1 MRGNMTDKAVFV
13 SMLIGYAIMM
23 GVCLWVLYCIYKA
36 FSVIIRELIEDIKE
50 GKYEEETE
58 EIMRSGETAG
68 RTELSG
74 SNGSDAEKEEG
85 GKWQKKKS

>member
-1 MRGNMTDKAVFV
+1 MRGNMTEKAVFV
-13 SMLIGYAIMM
+13 SMLLGYAIMM

-58 EIMRSGETAG
+58 EIMRSGETERG
-68 RTELSG
+68 TEFSG
-74 SNGSDAEKEEG
+74 SNERDAEKEEG

>member
-36 FSVIIRELIEDIKE
+36 FSVIIRELIEDVKE

-58 EIMRSGETAG
+58 EIMCSGETERG
-68 RTELSG
+68 TEFSG
-74 SNGSDAEKEEG
+74 SNGRDAEKEEG
-85 GKWQKKKS
+85 GKWQKKKN

>member
-1 MRGNMTDKAVFV
+1 MRGNMTEKAVFV
-13 SMLIGYAIMM
+13 SMLLGYAIMM

-36 FSVIIRELIEDIKE
+36 FSVIIRELIEDVKE

-68 RTELSG
+68 RTEFSG
-74 SNGSDAEKEEG
+74 SNERDAEKEES

>member
-36 FSVIIRELIEDIKE
+36 FSVIIRELIEDVKE

-68 RTELSG
+68 GTEFSG
-74 SNGSDAEKEEG
+74 SNERDAEKEEG

>member
-1 MRGNMTDKAVFV
+1 MRGNMTEKAVFV
-13 SMLIGYAIMM
+13 SMLLGYAIMM

-58 EIMRSGETAG
+58 EIMRSGETERG
-68 RTELSG
+68 TVLSG
-74 SNGSDAEKEEG
+74 SNERDAEKEESG
-85 GKWQKKKS
+85 EWQKKKS

>member
-58 EIMRSGETAG
+58 EIMRSGEAERG
-68 RTELSG
+68 TEFSG
-74 SNGSDAEKEEG
+74 SNGRDAEKEEDS
-85 GKWQKKKS
+85 KWQKKKS

>member
-1 MRGNMTDKAVFV
+1 MRGNMTEKAVFV
-13 SMLIGYAIMM
+13 SMLLGYAIMM
-23 GVCLWVLYCIYKA
+23 VVCLWVLYCIYKA

-58 EIMRSGETAG
+58 EIMRSGEAERG
-68 RTELSG
+68 TEFSG
-74 SNGSDAEKEEG
+74 SNGRDAEKEEG

>member
-1 MRGNMTDKAVFV
+1 MRGNMTKKAVFV
-13 SMLIGYAIMM
+13 SMLLGYAIMM
-23 GVCLWVLYCIYKA
+23 VVCLWVLYCIYKA

-58 EIMRSGETAG
+58 EIMRSGEAERG
-68 RTELSG
+68 TEFSG
-74 SNGSDAEKEEG
+74 SNGRDAEKEEG

>member
-58 EIMRSGETAG
+58 EIMRSGETERG
-68 RTELSG
+68 TEFSG
-74 SNGSDAEKEEG
+74 SNGRDAEKEEG

>member
-36 FSVIIRELIEDIKE
+36 FSVIICELIEDVKE

-74 SNGSDAEKEEG
+74 SNGRDAEKEES

>member
-36 FSVIIRELIEDIKE
+36 FSVIIRELIEDVKE

-58 EIMRSGETAG
+58 EIMRSGETARG
-68 RTELSG
+68 TEFSG
-74 SNGSDAEKEEG
+74 SNERDAEKEEG

>member
-1 MRGNMTDKAVFV
+1 MRGNMTEKAVFV
-13 SMLIGYAIMM
+13 SMLLGYAIMM

-58 EIMRSGETAG
+58 EIMRSGETERG
-68 RTELSG
+68 TEFSG
-74 SNGSDAEKEEG
+74 SNGRDAEKEEG
-85 GKWQKKKS
+85 GKWQKKKN

>member
-1 MRGNMTDKAVFV
+1 MRGNMTEKAVFV
-13 SMLIGYAIMM
+13 SMLLGYAIMM

-58 EIMRSGETAG
+58 EIMRSGETERG
-68 RTELSG
+68 TEFSG
-74 SNGSDAEKEEG
+74 SNGRDAEKEEG

>member
-58 EIMRSGETAG
+58 EIMRSGETERG
-68 RTELSG
+68 TEFSG
-74 SNGSDAEKEEG
+74 SNERDAEKEEG

>member
-36 FSVIIRELIEDIKE
+36 FSIIIRELIEDIKE

-58 EIMRSGETAG
+58 EIMRSGEAAG
-68 RTELSG
+68 RAEFSG
-74 SNGSDAEKEEG
+74 SNEEY
-85 GKWQKKKS
+85 QKKEKRQ

>member
-68 RTELSG
+68 RTEFSG
-74 SNGSDAEKEEG
+74 SNERDAEKEES
-85 GKWQKKKS
+85 GKWQKKKN

>member
-1 MRGNMTDKAVFV
+1 MRGNMTEKAVFV

-58 EIMRSGETAG
+58 EIMRSGETERG
-68 RTELSG
+68 TVLSG
-74 SNGSDAEKEEG
+74 SNERDAEKEEG

>member
-58 EIMRSGETAG
+58 EIMCSGETARG
-68 RTELSG
+68 TEFSG
-74 SNGSDAEKEEG
+74 SNERDAEKEEG

>member
-58 EIMRSGETAG
+58 EIMRSGETARG
-68 RTELSG
+68 TEFSG
-74 SNGSDAEKEEG
+74 SNG
-85 GKWQKKKS
+85 

>member
-1 MRGNMTDKAVFV
+1 MRGNMTEKAVFV
-13 SMLIGYAIMM
+13 SMLLGYAIMM
-23 GVCLWVLYCIYKA
+23 GVCFWVLYCIYKA

-68 RTELSG
+68 RTEFSG
-74 SNGSDAEKEEG
+74 SNGRDAEKEEG

>member
-1 MRGNMTDKAVFV
+1 MRGNMTEKAVFV

-58 EIMRSGETAG
+58 EIMRSGETERG
-68 RTELSG
+68 TEFSG
-74 SNGSDAEKEEG
+74 SNGRDAEKEEG

>member
-1 MRGNMTDKAVFV
+1 
-13 SMLIGYAIMM
+13 MM

-58 EIMRSGETAG
+58 EIMCSGETARG
-68 RTELSG
+68 TEFSG
-74 SNGSDAEKEEG
+74 SNERDAEKEES

>member
-23 GVCLWVLYCIYKA
+23 GVCLWVLYCIYK
-36 FSVIIRELIEDIKE
+36 EDIKE

-58 EIMRSGETAG
+58 EIMCSGETERG
-68 RTELSG
+68 TEFSG
-74 SNGSDAEKEEG
+74 SNGRDAEKEEG
-85 GKWQKKKS
+85 GKWQKKKN

>member
-1 MRGNMTDKAVFV
+1 MRGNMTEKAVFV

-68 RTELSG
+68 RTEFSG
-74 SNGSDAEKEEG
+74 SNERDAEKEEG

>member
-1 MRGNMTDKAVFV
+1 
-13 SMLIGYAIMM
+13 MLIGYAIMM

-58 EIMRSGETAG
+58 EIMRSGETERG
-68 RTELSG
+68 TEFSG
-74 SNGSDAEKEEG
+74 SNERDAEKEESG
-85 GKWQKKKS
+85 EWQKKKS

>member
-13 SMLIGYAIMM
+13 SMLLGYAIMM
-23 GVCLWVLYCIYKA
+23 GICFWVLYCIYKA
-36 FSVIIRELIEDIKE
+36 FSVIIRELIEDVKE

-74 SNGSDAEKEEG
+74 SNGRDAEKEES
-85 GKWQKKKS
+85 GKWQKKKN

>member
-13 SMLIGYAIMM
+13 SMLVGYAIMM

-36 FSVIIRELIEDIKE
+36 FSVIIRELIEDVKE

-58 EIMRSGETAG
+58 EIMRSGETERGAEFQ
-68 RTELSG
+68 R
-74 SNGSDAEKEEG
+74 SNGRDAEKEEG
-85 GKWQKKKS
+85 EQWQKKKN